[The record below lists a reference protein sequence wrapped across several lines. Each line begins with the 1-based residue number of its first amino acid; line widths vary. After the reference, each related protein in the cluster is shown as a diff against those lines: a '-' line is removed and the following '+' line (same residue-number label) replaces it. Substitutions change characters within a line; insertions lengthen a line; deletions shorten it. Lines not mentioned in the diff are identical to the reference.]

1 MTTASHDVE
10 VRRSGGLFW
19 FWTPVVLIL
28 FLGGALAVAASLN
41 QPSLTPV
48 EALAAGYGGLA
59 AIIVGLFAAALGVVV
74 GLFGALLGL
83 IAAGGVTALTLF
95 IVASPVIALVL
106 LILLMRRP
114 RAAADCPDPAAH

>member
-1 MTTASHDVE
+1 MTTAQDIE

-28 FLGGALAVAASLN
+28 FLGGALSVAAYAAEPGLS
-41 QPSLTPV
+41 PV

-59 AIIVGLFAAALGVVV
+59 AVIVGLFAAAFGIVI

-83 IAAGGVTALTLF
+83 VAAGGATALTLF
-95 IVASPVIALVL
+95 IVASPVIAIIL

-114 RAAADCPDPAAH
+114 KAGADCPDPGAHG